1 MEEMEKNNAEDLTFL
16 LLTEGHIIKPFDC
29 EDEDLNDFLF
39 NEAIPYK
46 EQMLATTFILE
57 SSERTLGY
65 YSVLS
70 DGFRVEENLFLSKS
84 QYKKFL
90 KLVPHSKRHLKNIPA
105 VKIGRLAI
113 DKTYK
118 GKGLGSIF
126 INNIIKDCLELNT
139 KQACRLLL
147 VDAYKQALPFYEKI
161 GFRFLTNKDER
172 EDTRLMFL
180 DLIKMTPIEE

>member
-126 INNIIKDCLELNT
+126 INNIIKD
-139 KQACRLLL
+139 
-147 VDAYKQALPFYEKI
+147 AYKQALPFYEKI
-161 GFRFLTNKDER
+161 GFRFLTNKDEL

>member
-113 DKTYK
+113 DKTY
-118 GKGLGSIF
+118 
-126 INNIIKDCLELNT
+126 II
-139 KQACRLLL
+139 
-147 VDAYKQALPFYEKI
+147 
-161 GFRFLTNKDER
+161 
-172 EDTRLMFL
+172 
-180 DLIKMTPIEE
+180 